1 MKCPFCGGSGVNE
14 TWVSTDKVSEYKQT
28 CFKCHGK
35 GEWDCTNE
43 EFIRHCTTEELVKVI
58 FNICYRATWDYN
70 IKIMVG
76 QKRKDLIEKWLKSEH
91 KE

>member
-43 EFIRHCTTEELVKVI
+43 EFIRHCSTEELAKVLMAFYMDGNHDDI
-58 FNICYRATWDYN
+58 VEYGVEHI
-70 IKIMVG
+70 
-76 QKRKDLIEKWLKSEH
+76 LKWLKEKH
-91 KE
+91 TDG